1 MTVNNNG
8 TVTLVGVG
16 TATITV
22 SAAET
27 ENYKAAQKTITVTV
41 LKKAETPDNTQT
53 PGGNTQTPGENTQ
66 IPGENTQ
73 TPGENTQTPGENTQ
87 TPDDTETTD
96 DTEQIIYAQD
106 IVKTYGAKKFSLNVR
121 TNAGGKLT
129 YNVENKKVAKVDAN
143 GYVTIK
149 GCGETDIY
157 IFAAANGDY
166 EEAEEVITLTVK
178 PKKTVLST
186 PKSKKA
192 NAMTVK
198 WKKDTSV
205 KGYLIEYSM
214 DKKFKKKVSTVNVSK
229 NSVTSKT
236 ITKLKPGKKYYVRV
250 CAYAVSDG
258 EKIKGKYSSVKA
270 VTIKKK

>member
-53 PGGNTQTPGENTQ
+53 PGGNTQTPG
-66 IPGENTQ
+66 GNTQ
-73 TPGENTQTPGENTQ
+73 TPGGNTQ
-87 TPDDTETTD
+87 TPDDTETTDDTETPD

-157 IFAAANGDY
+157 IFAAANGNY